1 MDNLR
6 SGANHDRPF
15 TGRDLEDPL
24 FVRLG
29 EARHFSCLGSLHS
42 RSCVFVSEAEDLV
55 SASPMSFDV
64 LFDLANIRMVARD
77 DEPLDE
83 AEAMAALWSSNLF
96 NIDPRQGFVFLN
108 P

>member
-1 MDNLR
+1 
-6 SGANHDRPF
+6 
-15 TGRDLEDPL
+15 
-24 FVRLG
+24 
-29 EARHFSCLGSLHS
+29 
-42 RSCVFVSEAEDLV
+42 
-55 SASPMSFDV
+55 MSFDV